1 MTIFYT
7 GKGDRGKSEMGAKKI
22 AKDDPVFE
30 VLGSLDELNSWIGLC
45 YVTCGNNKKLHV
57 TRYTLHCI
65 QEDLFIAQAEIGL
78 TAMGRKN
85 IKYQISNIKTR
96 ELEKQIAKIDKIVPQ
111 IKKFIIP
118 GGSELSAKLD
128 FARALA
134 RRAERDAIKAN
145 TLKPNT
151 CSPELLQYLN
161 RLSSLLFALARL
173 VTHRLKKKEEN
184 PSYR

>member
-1 MTIFYT
+1 MTVFYT
-7 GKGDRGKSEMGAKKI
+7 GRGDKGKSEMGARKI

-30 VLGSLDELNSWIGLC
+30 ALGSLDELNSWLGYCHSSLKANTYQLKALI
-45 YVTCGNNKKLHV
+45 KL
-57 TRYTLHCI
+57 I

-78 TAMGRKN
+78 RAMGRRS
-85 IKYQISNIKTR
+85 KYQISNIKTQR
-96 ELEKQIAKIDKIVPQ
+96 LESEIMKIDKIVPQ

-128 FARALA
+128 YARALA
-134 RRAERDAIKAN
+134 RRAERDAVKAN

-151 CSPELLQYLN
+151 CSHELLQYLN

-173 VTHRLKKKEEN
+173 VN
-184 PSYR
+184 

>member
-1 MTIFYT
+1 MTIYYT
-7 GKGDRGKSEMGAKKI
+7 GRGDKGKSDMGAKKI

-30 VLGSLDELNSWIGLC
+30 ALGSLDELNSWIGLC
-45 YVTCGNNKKLHV
+45 QLKAKSYNLKA
-57 TRYTLHCI
+57 I

-78 TAMGRKN
+78 ATMGRK
-85 IKYQISNIKTR
+85 SNIKITKSKTER
-96 ELEKQIAKIDKIVPQ
+96 LEKEIARIDRIVPP

-118 GGSELSAKLD
+118 GASELSAKLD

-134 RRAERDAIKAN
+134 RRAERDAVKAN
-145 TLKPNT
+145 SLKPNT

-173 VTHRLKKKEEN
+173 VNYRLKKKEQN